1 MGKTRNLRWW
11 IAGLLALVTALNYL
25 DRHSFP
31 NVVGEVKKE
40 IPISNEQYGQL
51 TAIFFLAYAIM
62 YAGGGRIMDWLG
74 TRVGYAVMIG
84 WWSVANALMGTVSSV
99 LGLGIFRFLLGM
111 GEGGGFP
118 GSAKAVAEWFRP
130 RERAMAFGLF
140 NTGSAVGAVIAPP
153 LLALIAF
160 NLGWR
165 WVFYLTGIAGLL
177 LAWVWLAFY
186 RPPATHSRITEEER
200 QLIETAHAEEH
211 AAQAD
216 TGPPMPWLQFFR
228 IPEVRGMMLA
238 KFLSDAAWF
247 SLTSWM
253 PKYLGDEHHL
263 NIKEIGYF
271 AWIPWVFAGVGSMTA
286 GLASTWLQR
295 GSRSTDR
302 TRKIVLGVSAMLLPF
317 SMLIVAAPLAYA
329 IVFFSVVYLGH
340 QCFASI
346 MQTLPADLFSSRN
359 VGTVA
364 GLLGAAGS
372 FGAMLLNLLVGWI
385 VQHHGYSPAFFI
397 TGVLHPLA
405 FAVILLTVRRI
416 QPLALRASPA

>member
-1 MGKTRNLRWW
+1 MRTIKNLRWW

-40 IPISNEQYGQL
+40 IPIDDVQYGQL

-74 TRVGYAVMIG
+74 TRRGYALMIG
-84 WWSVANALMGTVSSV
+84 WWSVANALMGTISSV
-99 LGLGIFRFLLGM
+99 LGLGVCRFLLGM

-153 LLALIAF
+153 LLALIAYG
-160 NLGWR
+160 LGWR
-165 WVFYLTGIAGLL
+165 WVFYITGAFGLVR
-177 LAWVWLAFY
+177 AWVWLRSY
-186 RPPATHSRITEEER
+186 RPPASHPNITDEER
-200 QLIETAHAEEH
+200 QLTETAQAQERS
-211 AAQAD
+211 AQAEA
-216 TGPPMPWLQFFR
+216 GPPMRWLEFFR
-228 IPEVRGMMLA
+228 IREVRGMMLA

-253 PKYLGDEHHL
+253 PKYLGDEHGL
-263 NIKEIGYF
+263 DIRKIGYF
-271 AWIPWVFAGVGSMTA
+271 AWIPWVFAGVGSLTA
-286 GLASTWLQR
+286 GLASNWLQR
-295 GSRSTDR
+295 GSRSIDR
-302 TRKIVLGVSAMLLPF
+302 SRKIILGISAMLLPV
-317 SMLIVAAPLAYA
+317 SMLIVTSPLGYV
-329 IVFFSVVYLGH
+329 IVLFSTVYLGH

-359 VGTVA
+359 VGSVA

-385 VQHHGYSPAFFI
+385 VQHHGYAPAFVI
-397 TGVLHPLA
+397 TGLLHPIA
-405 FAVILLTVRRI
+405 FLVILRSVRRI
-416 QPLALRASPA
+416 EPLALPKPG